1 VDYFPGPPPLNP
13 VSRILAGLLAVLAL
27 AGALFFGAF
36 VLILAVGL
44 GVLAWLVLTVRM
56 WWLRRQWQEQHV
68 SGTQRQ
74 AGPPGSA
81 DQRRTD
87 AIDAD
92 YEVISRRE
100 DE

>member
-1 VDYFPGPPPLNP
+1 MEYLPGPPPLNP
-13 VSRILAGLLAVLAL
+13 VSRILVGLLAVLAL
-27 AGALFFGAF
+27 VGALFFGAF
-36 VLILAVGL
+36 VLVLALGF

-56 WWLRRQWQEQHV
+56 WMLRRRWQRQGV
-68 SGTQRQ
+68 GGQRRQ
-74 AGPPGSA
+74 AGPPGGA
-81 DQRRTD
+81 DQRRSD